1 MKKAGYNRPA
11 LLLGFI
17 LGGYFEE
24 YFWLA
29 LQTKGAFFFLRPASI
44 IIILVT
50 IGLYSMAPLKALA
63 RFLWKRTSA

>member
-29 LQTKGAFFFLRPASI
+29 LQTKGSLFFLRPASMVI
-44 IIILVT
+44 IFMT
-50 IGLYSMAPLKALA
+50 IGLYAMEPLKLIVNY
-63 RFLWKRTSA
+63 LWRRTTA